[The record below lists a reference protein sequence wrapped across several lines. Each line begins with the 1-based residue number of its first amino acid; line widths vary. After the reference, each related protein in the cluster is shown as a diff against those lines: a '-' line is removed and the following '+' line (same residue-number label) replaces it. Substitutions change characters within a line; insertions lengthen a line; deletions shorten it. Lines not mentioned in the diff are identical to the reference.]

1 MQEKT
6 LVLIKPDAVERNLIG
21 RILTEYERNHL
32 KVIKMKMIDV
42 PREIAEKHYAEH
54 KQKPFFDSLVSYL
67 TRSPIVALILE
78 GENVVERVR
87 VLNGATDP
95 EDAEDNTIR
104 SLYGIQLSENTVHA
118 SDSLASAR
126 REMAIWFN

>member
-67 TRSPIVALILE
+67 TRSPIIALVLE

>member
-1 MQEKT
+1 MKEKT

-67 TRSPIVALILE
+67 TRSPIIALVLE